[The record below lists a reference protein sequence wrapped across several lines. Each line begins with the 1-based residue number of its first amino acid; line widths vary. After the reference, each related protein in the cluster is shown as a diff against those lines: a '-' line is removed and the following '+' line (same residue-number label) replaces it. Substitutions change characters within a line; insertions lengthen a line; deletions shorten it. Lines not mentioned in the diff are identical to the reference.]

1 VSTEP
6 PVGRHAR
13 LPDSRH
19 VLVYERRLE
28 GHHLDWLIYIASDL
42 VGAGFRVSVAVNRNA
57 VAWPRV
63 APRLERLDV
72 TLVTAPA
79 ERGGE
84 LLSRSAKDIA
94 DTLSRSGA
102 GQVFL
107 TSLDEVA
114 SDWFRLAAIGRMPD
128 RRLHGRMGGIYFRP
142 RPLLSGRASPLLW
155 LKRVGLRRFVRGG
168 WFAQVLV
175 LDEHLHRNAERMLP
189 GAPFFFL
196 PDPFPDDF
204 RGSQPEARRA
214 LGLPADRKIFLF
226 YGGPYRR
233 KGLHLAVE
241 AFSRLPAGHRAFL
254 LCAGQQPPGSA
265 LGPALQ
271 LLVERGS
278 AAVINRYVLPEE
290 EKLCFAASDFVL
302 LPYLRHFGS
311 SGVLSRASGAGR
323 PVIASDEQL
332 IGRRVREHGLG
343 LLFATGDSAGLR
355 TAIDQA
361 TQLAASDVEALEAA
375 ALRFASSC
383 TREQFRAAL
392 LAAVS
397 TGTT

>member
-1 VSTEP
+1 
-6 PVGRHAR
+6 
-13 LPDSRH
+13 
-19 VLVYERRLE
+19 
-28 GHHLDWLIYIASDL
+28 
-42 VGAGFRVSVAVNRNA
+42 VGAGFRVSVAANRNA
-57 VAWPRV
+57 AAWPRV
-63 APRLERLDV
+63 APGLERLGV

-114 SDWFRLAAIGRMPD
+114 SDWFRLAAIGRMPG
-128 RRLHGRMGGIYFRP
+128 RRLRGRLGGIYFRP

-155 LKRVGLRRFVRGG
+155 LKRVGLRRFLRGG
-168 WFAQVLV
+168 WFAQVLL
-175 LDEHLHRNAERMLP
+175 LDEHLQQDAQRRLP